1 MDGQREPRAIQ
12 SAFRG
17 SGARCPRPQFRDL
30 SFCGGAPTAL
40 HNLALPMPATSRIT
54 RHTMQS
60 NFPRNSLKTKKSGTN
75 YSTHF
80 SLTGLPVSTQDRAPE
95 STVSRAR
102 EIKRAWEI
110 VGRAHFESPN
120 PSKLDALSHE
130 YSGSKR
136 RRMIAARYNGSV
148 PIQMIAMDL
157 DGTLLDA
164 SGNLH
169 PENARAIAEAAARG
183 IEIVIVTGR
192 RYHSA
197 RSLAGELPCDA
208 HLIVSNGAL
217 IKSAAGETHYRQLL
231 PAATARKVLDATA
244 EFRSCAGVIFDR
256 PFEKQ
261 VVFER
266 VDWDGHF
273 VGNYLRRHRQHVAE
287 IAPLTDC
294 LNEDDPV
301 EILFLDDCARINRA
315 KQALEALPFAN
326 EFTLALTE
334 YPHRNLSMLDV
345 LARGVNKGVALAEL
359 ARLRGI
365 PRENV
370 MAIGDNWNDREMLE
384 YAGLPVVMG
393 NGVPELKTLG
403 WSVTLPNDQAGVA
416 AAIDKHVL
424 SNLDTGWVAG
434 NHVRQTK
441 GGMS

>member
-1 MDGQREPRAIQ
+1 MNRQRERLSAQPPFRATVVRWPRPE
-12 SAFRG
+12 FRG
-17 SGARCPRPQFRDL
+17 RDFG
-30 SFCGGAPTAL
+30 SDAPSQL
-40 HNLALPMPATSRIT
+40 RNRTSRTPSNRQKT
-54 RHTMQS
+54 RHSVPS

-75 YSTHF
+75 YSTHKYALAR
-80 SLTGLPVSTQDRAPE
+80 SHRGPE
-95 STVSRAR
+95 
-102 EIKRAWEI
+102 
-110 VGRAHFESPN
+110 N
-120 PSKLDALSHE
+120 PSKLDAISYE
-130 YSGSKR
+130 NSRPARYR
-136 RRMIAARYNGSV
+136 RTSPRYNGSV

-169 PENARAIAEAAARG
+169 AENARAIAEAAARG

-197 RSLAGELPCDA
+197 RSLAGELTCDA

-231 PAATARKVLDATA
+231 PAATARQVLDATA

-266 VDWDGHF
+266 VDWDGPF
-273 VGNYLRRHRQHVAE
+273 VGAYLRRHRQHVAE
-287 IAPLTDC
+287 IAPLTEC

-301 EILFLDDCARINRA
+301 EILFLDDCARIHRA
-315 KQALEALPFAN
+315 RKALEALPFAN
-326 EFTLALTE
+326 QFTLALTE

-393 NGVPELKTLG
+393 NSVPELKTLG
-403 WSVTLPNDQAGVA
+403 WSVTLSNDQAGVA
-416 AAIDKHVL
+416 AAIDEHVL
-424 SNLDTGWVAG
+424 ANRGSGWVAG
-434 NHVRQTK
+434 NSVRQTK
-441 GGMS
+441 GGMP

>member
-1 MDGQREPRAIQ
+1 
-12 SAFRG
+12 
-17 SGARCPRPQFRDL
+17 
-30 SFCGGAPTAL
+30 
-40 HNLALPMPATSRIT
+40 
-54 RHTMQS
+54 
-60 NFPRNSLKTKKSGTN
+60 
-75 YSTHF
+75 
-80 SLTGLPVSTQDRAPE
+80 
-95 STVSRAR
+95 
-102 EIKRAWEI
+102 
-110 VGRAHFESPN
+110 
-120 PSKLDALSHE
+120 
-130 YSGSKR
+130 
-136 RRMIAARYNGSV
+136 
-148 PIQMIAMDL
+148 MIAMDL

-164 SGNLH
+164 QGNLH
-169 PENARAIAEAAARG
+169 AENARAIAEAAARG

-197 RSLAGELPCDA
+197 RALAGELACDV

-231 PAATARKVLDATA
+231 PAATARQVLDATA
-244 EFRSCAGVIFDR
+244 EYRSCAGVIFDR

-266 VDWDGHF
+266 VDWDGPF
-273 VGNYLRRHRQHVAE
+273 VGAYLRRHRQHVAE
-287 IAPLTDC
+287 IAPLTAC
-294 LNEDDPV
+294 LDEDDPV
-301 EILFLDDCARINRA
+301 EILFLDDCARIHRA
-315 KQALEALPFAN
+315 KKALEALPFAN

-370 MAIGDNWNDREMLE
+370 MAMGDNWNDREMLE

-393 NGVPELKTLG
+393 NSVPELKTLG
-403 WSVTLPNDQAGVA
+403 WSVTLSNDQAGVA

-424 SNLDTGWVAG
+424 SNGDPGWVAG

-441 GGMS
+441 GGMP